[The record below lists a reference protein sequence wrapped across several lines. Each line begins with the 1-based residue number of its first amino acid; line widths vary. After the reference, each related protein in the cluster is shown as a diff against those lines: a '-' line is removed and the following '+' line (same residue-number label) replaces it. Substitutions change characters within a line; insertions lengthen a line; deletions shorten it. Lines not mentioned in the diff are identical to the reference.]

1 MTIEISYLPKKYI
14 GYIRPDFIKEEA
26 PKRKSFTEIIKIAE
40 AFNKEVKNSHYIA
53 EVTWIKRD
61 GYKQTQC
68 LSYYSPITKQ
78 PFKLGGKHNVLG
90 SNAFDCDYLIPLE

>member
-1 MTIEISYLPKKYI
+1 MDIKIGYLPKKYI
-14 GYIRPDFIKEEA
+14 GEIRPAFIIEEA

-40 AFNKEVKNSHYIA
+40 AFNKEVENSHYIA
-53 EVTWIKRD
+53 RVILTKKD
-61 GYKQTQC
+61 GYIHTQC